1 MANVWFRMY
10 SEFATD
16 PKVQMMSEADQRRFI
31 MVLCMRCSNVDV
43 TLQDEQ
49 VAFQL
54 RISNEEWARTKALF
68 LSKNLIDEDNK
79 PLAWDKRQYRSDSSA
94 ERVAR
99 HREKKKQEC
108 NVTVT
113 PHIQKQIQKTDTEVN
128 PTSLRDVPLSDSAKS
143 KSVTLSQWIVGVHER
158 GERLMSDYEPLT
170 AYAEKVGLPADWVE
184 LAWLQFRDR
193 YTTDE
198 KCKRK
203 RYADWRRVFK
213 RAVEENWMKIWFYS
227 DADKQFR
234 LTTVGVAADLATRE
248 AA

>member
-1 MANVWFRMY
+1 MANQWFRMY
-10 SEFATD
+10 SEFAND

-31 MVLCMRCSNVDV
+31 MLLCIRCCNGDV
-43 TLQDEQ
+43 TLQDEE

-54 RISNEEWARTKALF
+54 RISNEEWSRTKALF
-68 LSKNLIDEDNK
+68 VSKELICEDNK
-79 PLAWDKRQYRSDSSA
+79 PLAWERRQYVSDSSA
-94 ERVAR
+94 ARVSK
-99 HREKKKQEC
+99 HRKNKKQAC

-113 PHIQKQIQKTDTEVN
+113 PPDTDTDTDTEKKN
-128 PTSLRDVPLSDSAKS
+128 SPTSLREVPPSDSAKQ

-170 AYAEKVGLPADWVE
+170 TYTEKVGLPEDWVE

-198 KCKRK
+198 KAKRK
-203 RYADWRRVFK
+203 RYTNWRLVFK
-213 RAVEENWMKIWFYS
+213 RAVEENWMKLWFYS

-234 LTTVGVAADLATRE
+234 LTTVGVSADLATRE

>member
-1 MANVWFRMY
+1 
-10 SEFATD
+10 
-16 PKVQMMSEADQRRFI
+16 
-31 MVLCMRCSNVDV
+31 
-43 TLQDEQ
+43 
-49 VAFQL
+49 
-54 RISNEEWARTKALF
+54 
-68 LSKNLIDEDNK
+68 
-79 PLAWDKRQYRSDSSA
+79 
-94 ERVAR
+94 
-99 HREKKKQEC
+99 
-108 NVTVT
+108 
-113 PHIQKQIQKTDTEVN
+113 
-128 PTSLRDVPLSDSAKS
+128 
-143 KSVTLSQWIVGVHER
+143 
-158 GERLMSDYEPLT
+158 MSDYKPLT